1 MKAQFEIDN
10 DLLPTDQFA
19 IDYSMLAAAEG
30 SGSAYKGGGSG
41 GGSGSGG
48 HNGGGAGGGGGSGG
62 TTNGDLYGDQYI
74 LLRDL
79 DANGAP
85 VLDANGQII
94 LIGTNGEPIYFVAN
108 TDGDYEIPPES
119 LPFAQ
124 TVELERANV
133 ARAPDKVMEQSLA
146 SALGKINA
154 ATDIVTDAAGRI
166 VCDGVTIDS
175 PLENLAL
182 YKYLMTAVGENDKD
196 GGDSWTEVIAH
207 WPSELISLMG
217 ADSSNPDW
225 SPASLLGA
233 AFSKEAPISL
243 DAVLYENTVLGINT
257 TSQVN
262 GKLEV
267 SYFDFNKDGSEA
279 FNYDRANHFEGK
291 WLQWYEDTDGDPS
304 NLELVQQS
312 LMEAVFGDTN
322 WDDKY
327 LTIGSDT
334 NGFENTPANSA
345 GVNDFAQAAEDAR
358 AVINFIHETGAIEIT
373 EPTLS
378 PSEPTTVESLQL
390 ISQSLMT
397 SEETEGSSN
406 TVLGTDESDVINTGG
421 GSQSILSGNGDD
433 QIFAGGGPDIVESG
447 NGNDWIE
454 GEAGPDVLNGGNGKD
469 VLIGGASPD
478 ILSGGQ
484 GPDVFVYTAHSDAP
498 AHGEESLQSDGS
510 DEGKMETITDFQTA
524 IDKIDLSQLESVL
537 NFSVGSEAYS
547 VWVEQVDEDTVVYAD
562 IDGNISGENPA
573 ELSIILT
580 GVDSNS
586 ISATNFIM

>member
-1 MKAQFEIDN
+1 M
-10 DLLPTDQFA
+10 
-19 IDYSMLAAAEG
+19 
-30 SGSAYKGGGSG
+30 
-41 GGSGSGG
+41 
-48 HNGGGAGGGGGSGG
+48 
-62 TTNGDLYGDQYI
+62 
-74 LLRDL
+74 
-79 DANGAP
+79 
-85 VLDANGQII
+85 
-94 LIGTNGEPIYFVAN
+94 
-108 TDGDYEIPPES
+108 
-119 LPFAQ
+119 
-124 TVELERANV
+124 
-133 ARAPDKVMEQSLA
+133 
-146 SALGKINA
+146 
-154 ATDIVTDAAGRI
+154 
-166 VCDGVTIDS
+166 
-175 PLENLAL
+175 
-182 YKYLMTAVGENDKD
+182 
-196 GGDSWTEVIAH
+196 
-207 WPSELISLMG
+207 
-217 ADSSNPDW
+217 
-225 SPASLLGA
+225 
-233 AFSKEAPISL
+233 
-243 DAVLYENTVLGINT
+243 LGINT

-421 GSQSILSGNGDD
+421 GSQTILSGNGDD